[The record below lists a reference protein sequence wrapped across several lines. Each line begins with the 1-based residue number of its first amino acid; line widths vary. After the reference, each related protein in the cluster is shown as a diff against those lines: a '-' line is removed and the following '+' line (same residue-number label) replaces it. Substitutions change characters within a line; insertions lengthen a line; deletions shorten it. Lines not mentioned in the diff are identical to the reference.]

1 MKLDSSNSPIYLP
14 EPSQESVL
22 RLGFENCSSDSW
34 IYAANDLSLFNRHK
48 SELGHTA
55 TATCYAEIAGSEN
68 TQAEFHDFLLQHLLQ
83 NPDLGY
89 RREGSKLIQQQEDL
103 VWNIGEKKLWPA
115 SVWVAEDICLLEPR
129 GDDFIMTAASVCSP
143 SNWLL
148 EDKIGQTVDFIH
160 APVPG
165 YEEVLSRR
173 VNRFLQGLPSGKVML
188 RYNWSIQRGNELC
201 WRGEGLSATTPI
213 DPSDGDLFW
222 RVERQTFIRLP
233 QSGAIVFGIRIFLHS
248 FDSLRHREGFTE
260 SMERLL
266 SQLPEAE
273 KRYKDLA

>member
-14 EPSQESVL
+14 EPSQKSVL

-34 IYAANDLSLFNRHK
+34 IYAADDLSLFNRHK

-68 TQAEFHDFLLQHLLQ
+68 TQAEFHDFLLQHLLK
-83 NPDLGY
+83 NPVLGY
-89 RREGSKLIQQQEDL
+89 RTEGSKLIQQREGL
-103 VWNIGEKKLWPA
+103 VWDIAEKKLWPA

-129 GDDFIMTAASVCSP
+129 DSDFIMTAASVCSP
-143 SNWLL
+143 SNWYL

-160 APVPG
+160 ATVPG
-165 YEEVLSRR
+165 YEKLLSQR
-173 VNRFLQGLPSGKVML
+173 VNRFLQGLRSGRVML

-201 WRGEGLSATTPI
+201 WRGKGSSATTPI
-213 DPSDGDLFW
+213 DSSDSDLYW

-248 FDSLRHREGFTE
+248 FDSLRHSEGFTE
-260 SMERLL
+260 SIERLL
-266 SQLPEAE
+266 SQLPKAE
-273 KRYKDLA
+273 KQYKDLA